1 VRKHRKYTHQ
11 KQRKNN
17 GITMKEQRQ
26 IHNNNTTN
34 KATNVC
40 RIYARLTPLEANKL
54 NRLTQGTTHT
64 TSSLI
69 RKLIKDA

>member
-1 VRKHRKYTHQ
+1 
-11 KQRKNN
+11 
-17 GITMKEQRQ
+17 MKEQKQ
-26 IHNNNTTN
+26 IPTNATT
-34 KATNVC
+34 KKPTNVC

-54 NRLTQGTTHT
+54 NRLTQGTPHT

>member
-1 VRKHRKYTHQ
+1 VKEHRKYTHQ
-11 KQRKNN
+11 IHPKNN

-26 IHNNNTTN
+26 IPTNATT
-34 KATNVC
+34 KKPTNVC

-54 NRLTQGTTHT
+54 NKMTQGTPHT

-69 RKLIKDA
+69 RQLIKDA

>member
-1 VRKHRKYTHQ
+1 
-11 KQRKNN
+11 
-17 GITMKEQRQ
+17 MKEQRE
-26 IHNNNTTN
+26 IHNGKTTS
-34 KATNVC
+34 KASNVC

-69 RKLIKDA
+69 RKLIKEA